1 MNHQKESHFALMLWE
16 TDKNG
21 SKTTRA
27 AAEAQT
33 CSAHAALSLEVLNS
47 LRIFEIAAAMS
58 LESLTSKI
66 RFAFPHVLPYRWVT
80 SSSTGPALCVAN

>member
-1 MNHQKESHFALMLWE
+1 MNHQKESHFASMLWE

-58 LESLTSKI
+58 LESLTS
-66 RFAFPHVLPYRWVT
+66 LL
-80 SSSTGPALCVAN
+80 ST